1 MGCKCLMGVVEF
13 CRGDVSQS
21 NSVNY
26 SSWGGQK
33 CHIHAPEATYLIN
46 QNC

>member
-1 MGCKCLMGVVEF
+1 VRLIGDKMLLRSLEKMGCKCLMGVVEF

-26 SSWGGQK
+26 SS
-33 CHIHAPEATYLIN
+33 
-46 QNC
+46 